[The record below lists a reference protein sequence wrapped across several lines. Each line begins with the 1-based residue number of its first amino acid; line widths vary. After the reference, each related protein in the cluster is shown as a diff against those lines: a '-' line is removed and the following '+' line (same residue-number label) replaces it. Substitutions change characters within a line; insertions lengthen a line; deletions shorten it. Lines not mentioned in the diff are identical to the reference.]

1 MSKRILSI
9 TVSAVFFAGLLLY
22 NPFGVAPLGQKTL
35 ACAALMVI
43 LWVTEVLPMPVV
55 ALLPIILFPLM
66 GIADTAETTAPYAN
80 PAIFLFMGG
89 FMIGLAIEKWDLHR
103 RIALNVVQFTG
114 TSGRRIILG
123 FIFATG
129 FLSMWLSNTA
139 TTMMMYPI
147 ALSVVTVLE
156 RGREQDKAMHNMA
169 ICLLMSIAYASNF
182 GGIATL
188 IGTPPNV
195 AFAAFLK
202 KQYGYT
208 FAFSDWMIIGFP
220 MAVLLMLS
228 LYWIMTRWLFRT
240 QLKDDAAAR
249 KLIHDELK
257 QLGGMKT
264 PEKRVLAVFGI
275 TAFLWIFRELINGA
289 TGLKLDDNLIAVLG
303 GVLLFVLPSGSHT
316 GKGKFLLHWEDTG
329 KMAWGILLLFGGGIT
344 LANQLEKAGLI
355 DMLGKW
361 MASGA
366 GNNILLLVFVITLV
380 SIFLSEL
387 MSNVAQVIVFAPVIS
402 GMADAMQINPLLL
415 ATPMVFAASCAS
427 MLPMGTPPNAIV
439 FASGRLKL
447 SDMVKTGLVM
457 NLISVL
463 LITLFCYFVLPMVVG
478 GVGSRE

>member
-1 MSKRILSI
+1 MTKKAVSI
-9 TVSAVFFAGLLLY
+9 TVSGLLFAGLLLF
-22 NPFGVAPLGQKTL
+22 NPFGLEPVGQKCL
-35 ACAALMVI
+35 ACAGFMVA

-55 ALLPIILFPLM
+55 ALLPIVLFPLM

-89 FMIGLAIEKWDLHR
+89 FMIGLAIEKWGLHR
-103 RIALNVVQFTG
+103 RIALNVVRVTG

-156 RGREQDKAMHNMA
+156 RGRQQDKAVHNMA
-169 ICLLMSIAYASNF
+169 VCLLMSIAYASNF

-195 AFAAFLK
+195 AYAAFLK

-208 FAFSDWMIIGFP
+208 FAFSDWMVIGFP
-220 MAVLLMLS
+220 MAVLLMLC
-228 LYWIMTRWLFRT
+228 LYWVMTQWLFRT

-249 KLIHDELK
+249 QLIQNEL
-257 QLGGMKT
+257 QNLGPMKT
-264 PEKRVLAVFGI
+264 PEKRVLAVFALTG
-275 TAFLWIFRELINGA
+275 FFWIFRELINKF
-289 TGLKLDDNLIAVLG
+289 TGLKLDDNLIAILG
-303 GVLLFVLPSGSHT
+303 GVLLFVVPGGDGQCR
-316 GKGKFLLHWEDTG
+316 GKTLLQWEDTG

-344 LANQLEKAGLI
+344 LANQLEKAGI
-355 DMLGKW
+355 IGMLGEW

-366 GNNILLLVFVITLV
+366 GNNILVLVFVIALV
-380 SIFLSEL
+380 SIFISEL
-387 MSNVAQVIVFAPVIS
+387 LSNVAQVIVFAPVIS
-402 GMADAMQINPLLL
+402 GMADAMQIDPLLL

-457 NLISVL
+457 NLVAVV
-463 LITLFCYFVLPMVVG
+463 LITLFCYFVLPAVVEH
-478 GVGSRE
+478 VR

>member
-1 MSKRILSI
+1 ML
-9 TVSAVFFAGLLLY
+9 FAGLLIF
-22 NPFGVAPLGQKTL
+22 NPFGVEPLGQKVL
-35 ACAALMVI
+35 ACAALMI
-43 LWVTEVLPMPVV
+43 ALWVSEVLPMPVV
-55 ALLPIILFPLM
+55 ALLPIVLFPLM
-66 GIADTAETTAPYAN
+66 GIADTAETTGPYAN

-103 RIALNVVQFTG
+103 RIALSVVQFTG

-129 FLSMWLSNTA
+129 FISMWLSNTA

-156 RGREQDKAMHNMA
+156 RGREQDKAVHNMA

-208 FAFSDWMIIGFP
+208 FAFSDWMMIGFP

-228 LYWIMTRWLFRT
+228 LYWVMTKWLFRL

-249 KLIHDELK
+249 QLIHSELK
-257 QLGGMKT
+257 QLGKLKT
-264 PEKRVLAVFGI
+264 PEKRVLAVFGF
-275 TAFLWIFRELINGA
+275 TAFLWIFREIINKL

-303 GVLLFVLPSGSHT
+303 AVLLFVLPSGDKKGI
-316 GKGKFLLHWEDTG
+316 GKTLLRWEDTG

-355 DMLGKW
+355 GKLGQW

-366 GNNILLLVFVITLV
+366 GNNVLLLVLVITLV
-380 SIFLSEL
+380 SIFLS
-387 MSNVAQVIVFAPVIS
+387 
-402 GMADAMQINPLLL
+402 
-415 ATPMVFAASCAS
+415 
-427 MLPMGTPPNAIV
+427 PNSV
-439 FASGRLKL
+439 KL
-447 SDMVKTGLVM
+447 GS
-457 NLISVL
+457 
-463 LITLFCYFVLPMVVG
+463 LF
-478 GVGSRE
+478 

>member
-1 MSKRILSI
+1 MGKRII
-9 TVSAVFFAGLLLY
+9 AIAVSCLLFAGFLLF
-22 NPFGVAPLGQKTL
+22 NPFGVHSIGQKTL
-35 ACAALMVI
+35 ACAVLMVV

-55 ALLPIILFPLM
+55 ALLPIVLFPLM

-114 TSGRRIILG
+114 TSGKRIILG

-139 TTMMMYPI
+139 TTMMMFPI
-147 ALSVVTVLE
+147 AMSVVMVLE
-156 RGREQDKAMHNMA
+156 RGRENDKAVHNMA

-208 FAFSDWMIIGFP
+208 FAFSDWMMIGFP
-220 MAVLLMLS
+220 MAILLMLS
-228 LYWIMTRWLFRT
+228 LYWVMTKWLFRL
-240 QLKDDAAAR
+240 QLQDDASA
-249 KLIHDELK
+249 KQLIHTELK
-257 QLGGMKT
+257 QLGKMKT
-264 PEKRVLAVFGI
+264 PEKRVLAVFGF
-275 TAFLWIFRELINGA
+275 TAFLWIFRELINKA
-289 TGLKLDDNLIAVLG
+289 TGLKLDDNLIAILG
-303 GVLLFVLPSGSHT
+303 GILLFVLPSG
-316 GKGKFLLHWEDTG
+316 GPKGISKTLLHWEDTN
-329 KMAWGILLLFGGGIT
+329 KMSWGILLLFGGGIT

-355 DMLGKW
+355 GQLGQW

-366 GNNILLLVFVITLV
+366 GNNMLLLVFVIAIV

-402 GMADAMQINPLLL
+402 GMADSMQVDPLLL

-457 NLISVL
+457 NLISVI
-463 LITLFCYFVLPMVVG
+463 LITLFCYYVLPYVVSG
-478 GVGSRE
+478 IR